1 MIAHE
6 LLKNSQISLPKTI
19 DINDANIYIYMNVLK
34 QTLQDEIEFIS
45 YLIKYKTYNLA
56 DSLVTQLFNN
66 ICKDIFHITICLIY
80 GQENQHLQ
88 VIICQCALSCNI
100 VIADKLFQQ
109 MPLPD
114 EIPLQTHYLTHVQY
128 ICIYTY
134 ILIVVLLLNP
144 GT

>member
-19 DINDANIYIYMNVLK
+19 DINDAKIYVNVLK

-66 ICKDIFHITICLIY
+66 ICKDIFLY
-80 GQENQHLQ
+80 N
-88 VIICQCALSCNI
+88 NI
-100 VIADKLFQQ
+100 FDIWTRESTSASD
-109 MPLPD
+109 
-114 EIPLQTHYLTHVQY
+114 YL
-128 ICIYTY
+128 
-134 ILIVVLLLNP
+134 
-144 GT
+144 

>member
-6 LLKNSQISLPKTI
+6 LLNNSQISLPKTI
-19 DINDANIYIYMNVLK
+19 DINDAKIYVNVLK

-56 DSLVTQLFNN
+56 DGLVTQLFNN
-66 ICKDIFHITICLIY
+66 ICKDIFHITIFLIY
-80 GQENQHLQ
+80 GQENQNLQ
-88 VIICQCALSCNI
+88 VIICQCVLSCNI

-114 EIPLQTHYLTHVQY
+114 EIPLQSHYLTHVQY

>member
-1 MIAHE
+1 MNYSRIH
-6 LLKNSQISLPKTI
+6 KSLYQKQLI
-19 DINDANIYIYMNVLK
+19 LMMQIYIYMNVLK

-66 ICKDIFHITICLIY
+66 ICKDIFHITIFLIY

>member
-19 DINDANIYIYMNVLK
+19 DINDAKIYVNVLK

-66 ICKDIFHITICLIY
+66 ICKDIFHITIFLIY

-88 VIICQCALSCNI
+88 VIICQEVFLG
-100 VIADKLFQQ
+100 
-109 MPLPD
+109 
-114 EIPLQTHYLTHVQY
+114 
-128 ICIYTY
+128 
-134 ILIVVLLLNP
+134 ILNLES
-144 GT
+144 